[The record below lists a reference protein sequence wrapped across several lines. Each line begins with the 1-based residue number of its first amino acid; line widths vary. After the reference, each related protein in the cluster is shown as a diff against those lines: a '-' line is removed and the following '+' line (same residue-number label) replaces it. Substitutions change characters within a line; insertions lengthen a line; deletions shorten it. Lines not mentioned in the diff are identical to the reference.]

1 MSEKIIKLYKNP
13 SFPGSY
19 SGLDTFLKTL
29 KDNGIKHNKNK
40 VKKLLLQNETYTLH
54 RPKRKKFERN
64 QVIVSGIDDTWQAD
78 LVDVSSLS
86 NKNDNFKFIL
96 TCLDVFSKYAWA
108 VPLKNKEGKTI
119 TDAFKTIFT
128 NRIPQRIQTDLGS
141 EFYNRNFK
149 ALIKKYDI
157 KLYSTQSEMKA
168 CIVER
173 FNRTLKERMWRYFTE
188 SNNYRYIDVLDNLIN
203 SYNNTYH
210 TSIKMKPIEVNNKNE
225 NQVFVNLYGYGKK
238 KGSENPINIKLS
250 IGDKV
255 RISKFKRVFEK
266 GYTPNWTRE
275 IFIIKKIITSN
286 PTTYIIK
293 DLDDEEIKGRF
304 YEKELQKIYKYDE
317 VFKIDEILETRINKK
332 TKEKEYFVSWL
343 GYPEKFNSWVNS
355 IENI

>member
-1 MSEKIIKLYKNP
+1 MQCTK
-13 SFPGSY
+13 
-19 SGLDTFLKTL
+19 TF
-29 KDNGIKHNKNK
+29 
-40 VKKLLLQNETYTLH
+40 VLLLY
-54 RPKRKKFERN
+54 
-64 QVIVSGIDDTWQAD
+64 
-78 LVDVSSLS
+78 SS
-86 NKNDNFKFIL
+86 
-96 TCLDVFSKYAWA
+96 
-108 VPLKNKEGKTI
+108 
-119 TDAFKTIFT
+119 
-128 NRIPQRIQTDLGS
+128 
-141 EFYNRNFK
+141 
-149 ALIKKYDI
+149 
-157 KLYSTQSEMKA
+157 
-168 CIVER
+168 
-173 FNRTLKERMWRYFTE
+173 
-188 SNNYRYIDVLDNLIN
+188 
-203 SYNNTYH
+203 
-210 TSIKMKPIEVNNKNE
+210 MKPIEVNNKNE

-332 TKEKEYFVSWL
+332 TKKKEYFVSWL

-355 IENI
+355 IEHI